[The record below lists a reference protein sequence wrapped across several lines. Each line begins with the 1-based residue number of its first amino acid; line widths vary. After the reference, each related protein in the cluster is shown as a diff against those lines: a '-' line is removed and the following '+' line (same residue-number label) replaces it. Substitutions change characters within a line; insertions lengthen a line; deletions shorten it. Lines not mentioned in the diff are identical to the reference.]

1 MYNLEERKKLFE
13 MPEQLQRYRIL
24 IVIVDKK
31 LVIFLE
37 FRRDN
42 STRTTDSKNN
52 QDWMKRWFCK
62 TKTIIIFRRNNR
74 VILTIE
80 IVINKKGE
88 MQNKLLQKC
97 FHYLSLSQAV
107 ILDAYSS
114 RKSTHST
121 WSAFRMEWLYSSDAN
136 FHPLI
141 IVTYN

>member
-52 QDWMKRWFCK
+52 QD
-62 TKTIIIFRRNNR
+62 
-74 VILTIE
+74 
-80 IVINKKGE
+80 
-88 MQNKLLQKC
+88 
-97 FHYLSLSQAV
+97 
-107 ILDAYSS
+107 
-114 RKSTHST
+114 
-121 WSAFRMEWLYSSDAN
+121 
-136 FHPLI
+136 
-141 IVTYN
+141 

>member
-42 STRTTDSKNN
+42 PRTTDSKNN

-97 FHYLSLSQAV
+97 FHYLTFRRLLFSMLIPAGNQR
-107 ILDAYSS
+107 ILRDPRFEWNGCTA
-114 RKSTHST
+114 
-121 WSAFRMEWLYSSDAN
+121 RMRI
-136 FHPLI
+136 FIP
-141 IVTYN
+141 